1 LPCSAFAIYCRNELH
16 LVCGRFVYLV
26 HLPVQDEA
34 PIPVR
39 MEVEPLVE
47 SVPMYS
53 LFESVP
59 MYSNSS
65 KMCSNRPLEADRP
78 LDT

>member
-1 LPCSAFAIYCRNELH
+1 
-16 LVCGRFVYLV
+16 
-26 HLPVQDEA
+26 
-34 PIPVR
+34 
-39 MEVEPLVE
+39 MEVEPLV
-47 SVPMYS
+47 
-53 LFESVP
+53 ESVP

>member
-1 LPCSAFAIYCRNELH
+1 
-16 LVCGRFVYLV
+16 VYFV
-26 HLPVQDEA
+26 HLPVQGEA
-34 PIPVR
+34 PILVR
-39 MEVEPLVE
+39 MEVESLVE
-47 SVPMYS
+47 SVSMYS
-53 LFESVP
+53 LFESVS